1 MTARILTTAMLSTLL
16 FLFIGLTSASA
27 DDSPPKFDC
36 SGQECEVDQSI
47 YDGWKVIRQVCIQC
61 HGKYGE
67 GANGP
72 SLLERVPQITR
83 EEFDHSIANGVTRGN
98 VPMPPWGSVSY
109 VMDNLDNIYAYVMAR
124 VNGLEAKNLAKP
136 KK

>member
-1 MTARILTTAMLSTLL
+1 MTVRILTNTVLSTLF
-16 FLFIGLTSASA
+16 FLVIGLMSANA
-27 DDSPPKFDC
+27 DSPPEFDC
-36 SGQECEVDQSI
+36 SGKKCVVDQSI

-72 SLLERVPQITR
+72 SLLEVVPKITR
-83 EEFDHSIANGVTRGN
+83 EQFEYSIANGVTRGN
-98 VPMPPWGSVSY
+98 VPMPPWGGVPF

-136 KK
+136 K

>member
-1 MTARILTTAMLSTLL
+1 MILKILPSTMLLTLL
-16 FLFIGLTSASA
+16 FLLIGWTSASA
-27 DDSPPKFDC
+27 DDSAPKFDC
-36 SGQECEVDQSI
+36 SGKECVVDQSV

-61 HGKYGE
+61 HGKYAE

-72 SLLERVPQITR
+72 NLLERVPQITK
-83 EEFDHSIANGVTRGN
+83 EQFVHSVTNGVTRGN
-98 VPMPPWGSVSY
+98 VPMPPWGGVPY
-109 VMDNLDNIYAYVMAR
+109 VMDNLDNIYAYIMAR